1 MESLEFKVFSI
12 SDARAELDGHQKRH
26 AEITRGPAESR
37 PDSALLLDSTIR
49 WMAGLPADVRPL
61 GLAQQ
66 FPRIV
71 NAIAQLWPRVARCAE
86 YLDSL
91 VLDDRGGLKGFD
103 FGISRE
109 LTRLHGYYADLHP
122 GTHSTPDVIQ
132 RAR

>member
-12 SDARAELDGHQKRH
+12 SEARAELDGHQKRH
-26 AEITRGPAESR
+26 AEIARGPAESR
-37 PDSALLLDSTIR
+37 PESALLLDTTIR
-49 WMAGLPADVRPL
+49 WMAGLPADVRPF

-66 FPRIV
+66 FPRIA
-71 NAIAQLWPRVARCAE
+71 NAIAQLWPRVARCTE

-91 VLDDRGGLKGFD
+91 VLDDRGGRKGFD
-103 FGISRE
+103 YGIAQE

-122 GTHSTPDVIQ
+122 VARSTPDAIQ